1 MTNNVVLVKD
11 VCAKNDTQMNDHDHH
26 GNKNPEAD
34 YESYIVNSIKWLQK
48 KIVYTISFNTHRNE
62 LTMVI
67 SG

>member
-48 KIVYTISFNTHRNE
+48 KDSLHDLF
-62 LTMVI
+62 
-67 SG
+67 